1 MAAAATTRF
10 TGAFLHLDSLAF
22 HLQRGAPHS
31 SADVME
37 GHTER
42 RVPPRLRRD
51 FAFDRRVVGI
61 VDCRLCD
68 DDVMQYAD
76 KKIVYAFKNLYT
88 IENEST
94 LFMPP

>member
-51 FAFDRRVVGI
+51 FAFDRRVFGI
-61 VDCRLCD
+61 VDCGLWIVDYGMTSLCN
-68 DDVMQYAD
+68 MPI
-76 KKIVYAFKNLYT
+76 KK
-88 IENEST
+88 
-94 LFMPP
+94 

>member
-51 FAFDRRVVGI
+51 FAFDRRVFGI
-61 VDCRLCD
+61 VDCGLW
-68 DDVMQYAD
+68 DDVFMQYAD
-76 KKIVYAFKNLYT
+76 KKIVYTFKNLYN
-88 IENEST
+88 IETENT